1 MDSSIS
7 FQARTISSSTASLI
21 NQEDP
26 EDDSISDPLQQ
37 WLLFDPP
44 PIHEEAEEEDE
55 GEGEFQSISHP
66 ILHTSMPSHDG
77 TGHFLS
83 PNGSEHGGPSDHPQ
97 NITIQSLK
105 SLSEYGEGSS
115 IDDDL
120 LSIPSSLSITRS
132 ISSRSVSDFCPQEMD
147 MDHDEAELLI
157 TPMAI
162 SAGLLHQHQSQSQSQ
177 SHSGSGSHRSRD
189 QLRTKRTTSRHS
201 NRTHSRSSRPRS
213 SSSRVLDSPNT
224 SSSSLQKPSVLFI
237 NPTSDKQN
245 INHSTT
251 GIIAIGFIA
260 SVASKI
266 LDLDSDTLTLLSH
279 NPYQHHS
286 QTNKNQVDDD
296 DEQNTFVD
304 KKRVRLPV
312 RFSIGELDD
321 QMRIHSTNEK
331 DMINSPMDLSGFI
344 PPSPNSVWRN
354 TNEHEQNHDLDGA
367 KMNHHD
373 SSSST
378 LKVSRSLSSSP
389 RLTNHH
395 QPNILRM
402 SSQLN
407 LPDSA
412 DEDEDEDDLNPFNS
426 ISRSSSSLASGLL
439 KKVLDEWTNW

>member
-44 PIHEEAEEEDE
+44 LSTKKQKKKTKERANSNRSAIPYSTLPCH
-55 GEGEFQSISHP
+55 
-66 ILHTSMPSHDG
+66 HTMA
-77 TGHFLS
+77 L
-83 PNGSEHGGPSDHPQ
+83 
-97 NITIQSLK
+97 SLK

-132 ISSRSVSDFCPQEMD
+132 ISSRSVSDFRPQEMD

-245 INHSTT
+245 INHSNT
-251 GIIAIGFIA
+251 GIIAISFIA

-266 LDLDSDTLTLLSH
+266 LDLDSDTLDLLSH
-279 NPYQHHS
+279 NPYQNHS
-286 QTNKNQVDDD
+286 QTNKNRVDDD
-296 DEQNTFVD
+296 DEQRNSVD

-331 DMINSPMDLSGFI
+331 DMINSPMDLL
-344 PPSPNSVWRN
+344 
-354 TNEHEQNHDLDGA
+354 NHDLDGV
-367 KMNHHD
+367 NHYHD

-412 DEDEDEDDLNPFNS
+412 AEDEDEDDSNPFNS

>member
-132 ISSRSVSDFCPQEMD
+132 ISSRSVSDFRPQEMD

-245 INHSTT
+245 INHSNT
-251 GIIAIGFIA
+251 GIIAISFIA

-266 LDLDSDTLTLLSH
+266 LDLDSDTLDLLSH
-279 NPYQHHS
+279 NPYQNHS
-286 QTNKNQVDDD
+286 QTNKNRVDDD
-296 DEQNTFVD
+296 DEQRNSVD

-344 PPSPNSVWRN
+344 PPSTDSVWRN
-354 TNEHEQNHDLDGA
+354 TNEHEKNHDLDGV
-367 KMNHHD
+367 NHYHD

-412 DEDEDEDDLNPFNS
+412 AEDEDEDDSNPFNS

>member
-132 ISSRSVSDFCPQEMD
+132 ISSRSVSDFRPQEMD

-251 GIIAIGFIA
+251 GIHSDCFPFFI
-260 SVASKI
+260 
-266 LDLDSDTLTLLSH
+266 
-279 NPYQHHS
+279 
-286 QTNKNQVDDD
+286 
-296 DEQNTFVD
+296 F
-304 KKRVRLPV
+304 
-312 RFSIGELDD
+312 F
-321 QMRIHSTNEK
+321 
-331 DMINSPMDLSGFI
+331 
-344 PPSPNSVWRN
+344 
-354 TNEHEQNHDLDGA
+354 
-367 KMNHHD
+367 
-373 SSSST
+373 SST
-378 LKVSRSLSSSP
+378 YESSP
-389 RLTNHH
+389 TQH
-395 QPNILRM
+395 LRM

-412 DEDEDEDDLNPFNS
+412 AEDEDEDDSNPFNS